1 MAFERV
7 EENLRHSFRVL
18 AMDRPGSDVRE
29 IAGVSIAASGT
40 SFQMFNAAFL
50 SCPVGSPEELDRRIA
65 MARVHFRA
73 RGLTWSF
80 WACEDLLPP
89 KLRNRSARLFERGGL
104 RGALQLPGMAADR
117 LLPPKRPLPEL
128 EIRRV
133 ADEPTRLA
141 FCDIGCVC
149 FHVPLQWFREIFLW
163 KRLWEGDLV
172 GYVAYFEGEP
182 VATAAT
188 VLAGGAVGVYN
199 VATLPAHRRRGH
211 GEAVMRYALERARE
225 SSGCE
230 RSVLQ
235 ATEHGLPLYLSM
247 GYKTVTTVSVYASVC
262 NYFVSA

>member
-1 MAFERV
+1 MAFVRV

-50 SCPVGSPEELDRRIA
+50 SCPVGSPDDLDRRIA
-65 MARVHFRA
+65 MAKVHFRA
-73 RGLTWSF
+73 RGLGWSF

-89 KLRNRSARLFERGGL
+89 KLRNRARLFERGGL
-104 RGALQLPGMAADR
+104 RGTLQLPGMAADR
-117 LLPPKRPLPEL
+117 LLPPRRPLPDL

-141 FCDIGCVC
+141 FCDIGCIC

-163 KRLWEGDLV
+163 KQLWDGDLT
-172 GYVAYFEGEP
+172 GYVAYSGGEP

-188 VLAGGAVGVYN
+188 VLAGGAIGVYN

-225 SSGCE
+225 ATGCE

-247 GYKTVTTVSVYASVC
+247 GYKTVTTVSVYASV
-262 NYFVSA
+262 